1 MTYARQQAYR
11 KKQRILCQ
19 SLERLQQ
26 KRCEYCG
33 RLDHLAHF
41 RCSARLSE
49 LLEFALCD
57 LLAPLLVGNVR
68 LVDLESILVQYKEVS
83 PILLGGGL
91 SVCLLDT
98 DEEAALEIEESVEVE
113 EDVVDLVSAND
124 ALLFDELLEFLQKLE
139 MLHVG
144 ALGLDQL
151 FNDVFSLG
159 ALAQDGRVVEVGG
172 GRVDLAHL
180 DERVEDFVDDVG
192 DLQE

>member
-1 MTYARQQAYR
+1 M
-11 KKQRILCQ
+11 
-19 SLERLQQ
+19 
-26 KRCEYCG
+26 
-33 RLDHLAHF
+33 
-41 RCSARLSE
+41 
-49 LLEFALCD
+49 CD

-113 EDVVDLVSAND
+113 EDVVDLVSADD

>member
-1 MTYARQQAYR
+1 M
-11 KKQRILCQ
+11 
-19 SLERLQQ
+19 
-26 KRCEYCG
+26 
-33 RLDHLAHF
+33 
-41 RCSARLSE
+41 
-49 LLEFALCD
+49 CD

-98 DEEAALEIEESVEVE
+98 DEKAALEIEESVEVE
-113 EDVVDLVSAND
+113 EDVVDLVSADD
-124 ALLFDELLEFLQKLE
+124 ALLFDELLEFLQELE
-139 MLHVG
+139 MLDVG